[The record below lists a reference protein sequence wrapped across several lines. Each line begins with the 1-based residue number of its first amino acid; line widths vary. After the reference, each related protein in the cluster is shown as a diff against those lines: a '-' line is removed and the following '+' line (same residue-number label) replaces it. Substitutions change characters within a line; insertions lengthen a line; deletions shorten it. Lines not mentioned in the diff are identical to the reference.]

1 LSHDKDAIGSKKMVK
16 ARRFLADAMEHLR
29 RAKASKDQN
38 SIEFWTGECHRLA
51 QKAVALSERE
61 GVSP

>member
-1 LSHDKDAIGSKKMVK
+1 MVK